1 MKCGFDE
8 QFAKLLKKHF
18 DTKSP
23 MQRHGVLLFDEIN
36 LRKSIAVCSKNL
48 TYVGLTDFGDDGP
61 QSINIEDQATHG
73 LILMF
78 QPLADSYAQPIAVF
92 ASKNPIKGEELAK
105 IVIKAIAYLEMSGAK
120 IHGVIGDGATTNAK
134 MWSWACQ
141 IQWTTRKRGSRI
153 PEMTNEKSSSSLI
166 HRMSSK
172 IFGIGCTI
180 RKNCG

>member
-48 TYVGLTDFGDDGP
+48 TYVGLTDFGDDGL

-78 QPLADSYAQPIAVF
+78 QPLADSYTQPIAVF
-92 ASKNPIKGEELAK
+92 ASKNPVKGEELAK

-134 MWSWACQ
+134 M
-141 IQWTTRKRGSRI
+141 
-153 PEMTNEKSSSSLI
+153 
-166 HRMSSK
+166 
-172 IFGIGCTI
+172 
-180 RKNCG
+180 

>member
-1 MKCGFDE
+1 MLYIWMNIRSPSYYEFLRKNDVLPLPCKRTIRSYFSLIDMKYGFDE

-36 LRKSIAVCSKNL
+36 LWKSIAVCSKNL
-48 TYVGLTDFGDDGP
+48 TYVGLTDFGDDGL

-78 QPLADSYAQPIAVF
+78 QPLADSYTQPIAVF
-92 ASKNPIKGEELAK
+92 ASKNPVKGEELAK

-134 MWSWACQ
+134 M
-141 IQWTTRKRGSRI
+141 
-153 PEMTNEKSSSSLI
+153 
-166 HRMSSK
+166 
-172 IFGIGCTI
+172 
-180 RKNCG
+180 